1 MDLSPTEIRTVVIG
15 AMLALFLAALDQ
27 TVVATALPSIAKDLG
42 GFALISWIVTAYLL
56 TATCVTPLVGKLSDL
71 YGRRVVLRICLG
83 VFILGSVLC
92 ALAPS
97 MILLILARAV
107 QGVGG
112 GGLMTMAQTIIGDV
126 VSPRER
132 GRYAGYFSIVWG
144 SSSVLGPTIGG
155 VVTDQIGWPWIFWI
169 NLPLGLLALVIS
181 DHALRKL
188 PVAGRRSSLEFAG
201 IVLLCA
207 ATIALLLIFSLGGHR
222 LAWGSPQILILA
234 VAALA
239 LAASFVWQQRQS
251 PEPIFPSRF
260 FRDGVTAP
268 VLASIFVVYGSYLAV
283 AVLAPSYFQVA
294 LGSSV
299 SEAGLLMIPFMLSST
314 LTANLAGQYSRR
326 SGRYKP
332 PPLIGLPVAALS
344 LAVLPLIAERLSAFG
359 IAMVLMVTGLGLG
372 PIFPCTTVAAQN
384 AVERRDLGAITGAVG
399 FARALG
405 GAVGVGAAT
414 ALVLGLASSL
424 LTHAGHIASLEDL
437 ARRQLPPA
445 ARADAATA
453 FEFMFAATA
462 FMLLLAWALFLKVE
476 QRPLSHRTA
485 SAPAPEMD

>member
-1 MDLSPTEIRTVVIG
+1 MNLSPAEIRTVVIG

-42 GFALISWIVTAYLL
+42 GFALISWIVTSYLL
-56 TATCVTPLVGKLSDL
+56 TATCVTPLVGKISDV
-71 YGRRVVLRICLG
+71 YGRRIVLRICLA

-97 MILLILARAV
+97 MMLLILARAV
-107 QGVGG
+107 QGLGG

-144 SSSVLGPTIGG
+144 ASSVLGPTIGG

-169 NLPLGLLALVIS
+169 NLPLGLLALFVS
-181 DHALRKL
+181 DRALRKL
-188 PVAGRRSSLEFAG
+188 PVAGRRSGLEFAG
-201 IVLLCA
+201 IVLLCT
-207 ATIALLLIFSLGGHR
+207 ATIGLLLIFSLIGNR
-222 LAWGSPQILILA
+222 LSWTSAEILF
-234 VAALA
+234 
-239 LAASFVWQQRQS
+239 LAAATIALGAGFAWQQRGS
-251 PEPIFPSRF
+251 LEPIFPSRF
-260 FRDGVTAP
+260 FRDSVTAP
-268 VLASIFVVYGSYLAV
+268 VLASIFIVYGSYLAV

-294 LGSSV
+294 LASSV

-326 SGRYKP
+326 TGRYKQ

-344 LAVLPLIAERLSAFG
+344 LGVLPFIAGSLSALG
-359 IAMVLMVTGLGLG
+359 VAMVLMVTGLGLG

-424 LTHAGHIASLEDL
+424 LTHAGHIASIEDL
-437 ARRQLPPA
+437 TRRQLAPA
-445 ARADAATA
+445 ARAAAASA
-453 FEFMFAATA
+453 FEVTFAATA
-462 FMLLLAWALFLKVE
+462 FMLLLALALFFKVE
-476 QRPLSHRTA
+476 DRPLSHRTA
-485 SAPAPEMD
+485 PAAEVE

>member
-188 PVAGRRSSLEFAG
+188 PVAGRRSTLEFAG

-359 IAMVLMVTGLGLG
+359 IATVLMVTGLGLG

-384 AVERRDLGAITGAVG
+384 AS
-399 FARALG
+399 G
-405 GAVGVGAAT
+405 GATSAPSQARW
-414 ALVLGLASSL
+414 ALRARSAEQSGS
-424 LTHAGHIASLEDL
+424 
-437 ARRQLPPA
+437 ARRPRSCSGWPRACSRMRDTSPASKTSPGGIFHRRRGRTPP
-445 ARADAATA
+445 RRSSSCSPPPRSC
-453 FEFMFAATA
+453 FCSPG
-462 FMLLLAWALFLKVE
+462 
-476 QRPLSHRTA
+476 RCS
-485 SAPAPEMD
+485 